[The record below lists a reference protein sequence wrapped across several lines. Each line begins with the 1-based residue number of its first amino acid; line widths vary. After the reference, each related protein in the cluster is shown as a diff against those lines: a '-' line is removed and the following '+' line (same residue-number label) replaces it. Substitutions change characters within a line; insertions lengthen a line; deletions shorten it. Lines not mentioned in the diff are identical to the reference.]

1 MKMKIVKCVAVTVCV
16 AAASAPTVSG
26 QELNRVKELMTQLQA
41 EVERLEAGQT
51 ETEEVRRDPEPVG
64 VPDQVRT

>member
-26 QELNRVKELMTQLQA
+26 QELNRVKELMNQMHA
-41 EVERLEAGQT
+41 EVDRLEALQT
-51 ETEEVRRDPEPVG
+51 
-64 VPDQVRT
+64 